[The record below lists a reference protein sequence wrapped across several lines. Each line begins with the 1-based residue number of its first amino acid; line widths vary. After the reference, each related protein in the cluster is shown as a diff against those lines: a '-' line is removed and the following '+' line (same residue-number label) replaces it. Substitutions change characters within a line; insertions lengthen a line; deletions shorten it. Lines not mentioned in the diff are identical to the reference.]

1 MSAPGTNVVALKAGG
16 AIAGIVPQSLDEAF
30 RLANGIA
37 LSGLAP
43 KGMDKP
49 EQVMVAI
56 MTGMELG
63 LPPMFAVQKIAVI
76 NGRPSIWG
84 DAIPAL
90 LWGKGFKLREWMT
103 GEDDKRVAHCE
114 ITRPAGDKVER
125 TFSVVQATAAGLWT
139 KAGPWKQYPDRML
152 QMRARG
158 FAARDGAADVL
169 GGLYLA
175 EELERPEVDAV
186 NITPKRIIDE
196 IPDLT
201 APAQEHSTPEVA
213 QVAPEVPDLDLVDEP
228 LADQDGYLESL
239 REQRGWCESA
249 SDVQELRDATADML
263 ERLSPANKAL
273 ALEILGDAE

>member
-1 MSAPGTNVVALKAGG
+1 MSTPATNVVALKSGG

-90 LWGKGFKLREWMT
+90 LWGKGFKLREWLT
-103 GEDDKRVAHCE
+103 GEGDKRVAHCE
-114 ITRPAGDKVER
+114 ITRPTGDKVER
-125 TFSVVQATAAGLWT
+125 TFSVETAKEAGLWT
-139 KAGPWKQYPDRML
+139 KAGPWKQYPERML

-169 GGLYLA
+169 GGLYVT
-175 EELERPEVDAV
+175 EELDQPERDPV
-186 NITPKRIIDE
+186 NITPRAQVE

-201 APAQEHSTPEVA
+201 AAPAQEHSPTEVA
-213 QVAPEVPDLDLVDEP
+213 QTGLGVPDLDPGDEP
-228 LADQDGYLESL
+228 LADQDAYIESL

-249 SDVQELRDATADML
+249 SDVQELRDVAADML
-263 ERLSPANKAL
+263 ERLSPANKAK
-273 ALEILGDAE
+273 ALEILGNDE